1 MPYWTREEEKSLI
14 SMADEDKTV
23 EEICER
29 FHRSPEAI
37 KLKLRRLGAV
47 IPQTQKEVDTTR
59 TPQQTLEPLKPTE
72 DLISMEEA
80 LKMWLAVVKR
90 LNEPGITGLE
100 LKRLRLILMSLKGYA
115 VVQADYYLRLRNLE
129 EEIKE
134 FHEHIVEEY
143 EQERDR
149 ATTEEERAQWQQKI
163 DDLEKDRE
171 WDKPHD
177 YHVWARRMDLRNKR
191 GIEVFFK
198 HTGTLKR
205 PQPRRRKERPEQVQ
219 ETS

>member
-1 MPYWTREEEKSLI
+1 MPYWTREEERALV
-14 SMADEDKTV
+14 SMSQEAKTL
-23 EEICER
+23 EEICEY

-37 KLKLRRLGAV
+37 KLKLRRLGVV
-47 IPQTQKEVDTTR
+47 IPPAQKEVDTTR

-163 DDLEKDRE
+163 EELEKDKP
-171 WDKPHD
+171 WDQPSD
-177 YHVWARRMDLRNKR
+177 YHVWARRMSIQDP
-191 GIEVFFK
+191 GSV
-198 HTGTLKR
+198 
-205 PQPRRRKERPEQVQ
+205 
-219 ETS
+219 

>member
-1 MPYWTREEEKSLI
+1 MPYWTREEEKALVT
-14 SMADEDKTV
+14 MANEGRTV
-23 EEICER
+23 DEICEH

-47 IPQTQKEVDTTR
+47 IPLGQKEVDTTR
-59 TPQQTLEPLKPTE
+59 TPQQTLGPLKPTE

-143 EQERDR
+143 EQERDQ

-163 DDLEKDRE
+163 DELEKDKP
-171 WDKPHD
+171 WDQPSD
-177 YHVWARRMDLRNKR
+177 YHVWARRMNLRDLGSVQLPLRRPSHARSKR
-191 GIEVFFK
+191 R
-198 HTGTLKR
+198 TL
-205 PQPRRRKERPEQVQ
+205 
-219 ETS
+219 S

>member
-1 MPYWTREEEKSLI
+1 MPYWTHKQESKLKEI
-14 SMADEDKTV
+14 ANQGKTL
-23 EEICER
+23 EEIAEL

-47 IPQTQKEVDTTR
+47 IPQGQKEVNTTR

-129 EEIKE
+129 AEIKE
-134 FHEHIVEEY
+134 FHEHLVEEY
-143 EQERDR
+143 TEERDR
-149 ATTEEERAQWQQKI
+149 AETEEQKAEWQQRI
-163 DDLEKDRE
+163 DELEKDKP
-171 WDKPHD
+171 WDQPSD
-177 YHVWARRMDLRNKR
+177 YHVWARRMNLRDLGSVQLPLQRPSHVRSKR
-191 GIEVFFK
+191 R
-198 HTGTLKR
+198 T
-205 PQPRRRKERPEQVQ
+205 Q
-219 ETS
+219 S

>member
-1 MPYWTREEEKSLI
+1 MPYWTHEQENKLKEIANQGKSL
-14 SMADEDKTV
+14 
-23 EEICER
+23 EEIAEL

-37 KLKLRRLGAV
+37 KLKLRRLGGV
-47 IPQTQKEVDTTR
+47 IPQSQKEVNTTR
-59 TPQQTLEPLKPTE
+59 TPQQTQTLEPLKPTE

-134 FHEHIVEEY
+134 FHKHIVEEY
-143 EQERDR
+143 EQERDQ
-149 ATTEEERAQWQQKI
+149 ATTEEEKAQWQQKI
-163 DDLEKDRE
+163 DELEKDKP
-171 WDKPHD
+171 WDQPTD
-177 YHVWARRMDLRNKR
+177 YHVWARRMSLRDLGSVQLPLRRPSHARSKR
-191 GIEVFFK
+191 R
-198 HTGTLKR
+198 T
-205 PQPRRRKERPEQVQ
+205 Q
-219 ETS
+219 S

>member
-1 MPYWTREEEKSLI
+1 MPYWTREEEKALVT
-14 SMADEDKTV
+14 MANEGRTV
-23 EEICER
+23 DEICEH

-37 KLKLRRLGAV
+37 NLKLRRLGAV
-47 IPQTQKEVDTTR
+47 IPSVQKEVDTTR

-129 EEIKE
+129 AEIKE
-134 FHEHIVEEY
+134 FHEHLVEEY
-143 EQERDR
+143 TEERDQ
-149 ATTEEERAQWQQKI
+149 AETDEQKALWQQRI
-163 DDLEKDRE
+163 DELEKDKP
-171 WDKPHD
+171 WDQPSD
-177 YHVWARRMDLRNKR
+177 FHVWARRMSLRNFGSVQLPLRRPSHARSKR
-191 GIEVFFK
+191 R
-198 HTGTLKR
+198 TL
-205 PQPRRRKERPEQVQ
+205 
-219 ETS
+219 S

>member
-1 MPYWTREEEKSLI
+1 MPHWTREQEVELTNLVESRKAIEEL
-14 SMADEDKTV
+14 AAH
-23 EEICER
+23 
-29 FHRSPEAI
+29 FNRSPEAI
-37 KLKLRRLGAV
+37 RLKLHRLGAV
-47 IPQTQKEVDTTR
+47 IPESRKEVVSSS
-59 TPQQTLEPLKPTE
+59 TPQQTLQPLKPTE

-115 VVQADYYLRLRNLE
+115 VVQADYYLRLRRLE

-149 ATTEEERAQWQQKI
+149 ATTEEERAQWQQRI

-177 YHVWARRMDLRNKR
+177 YHVWARRMDLRNR
-191 GIEVFFK
+191 DGIEVFFK
-198 HTGTLKR
+198 PKATRNR
-205 PQPRRRKERPEQVQ
+205 P
-219 ETS
+219 

>member
-1 MPYWTREEEKSLI
+1 MHYWTREEEKALVT
-14 SMADEDKTV
+14 MADEGRTV
-23 EEICER
+23 DEMCEH

-47 IPQTQKEVDTTR
+47 IPQSQKEVDTTR

-72 DLISMEEA
+72 NLISMEEA

-129 EEIKE
+129 AEIKE
-134 FHEHIVEEY
+134 FHEHLVEEY
-143 EQERDR
+143 TEERDH
-149 ATTEEERAQWQQKI
+149 AETDEQKAQWQQRI
-163 DDLEKDRE
+163 DELEKDKP
-171 WDKPHD
+171 WDQPSD
-177 YHVWARRMDLRNKR
+177 YHVWARRMSLRDLGSVQLPLRRPSHARSKR
-191 GIEVFFK
+191 R
-198 HTGTLKR
+198 T
-205 PQPRRRKERPEQVQ
+205 Q
-219 ETS
+219 S

>member
-1 MPYWTREEEKSLI
+1 LPYWTPEQESKLKEIANKGRSL
-14 SMADEDKTV
+14 
-23 EEICER
+23 EEIAEL
-29 FHRSPEAI
+29 FQRSPEAI

-47 IPQTQKEVDTTR
+47 IPLSQKEVDTTR
-59 TPQQTLEPLKPTE
+59 TTQQTLEPLKPTE

-149 ATTEEERAQWQQKI
+149 ATTKEERAQWQQKI
-163 DDLEKDRE
+163 DELEKDKP
-171 WDKPHD
+171 WDQPSD
-177 YHVWARRMDLRNKR
+177 FHVWARRMSLRDLGSVQLPLRRPSHVRSKR
-191 GIEVFFK
+191 R
-198 HTGTLKR
+198 T
-205 PQPRRRKERPEQVQ
+205 Q
-219 ETS
+219 S

>member
-1 MPYWTREEEKSLI
+1 MPYWTHEQENKLKEIANQGKSL
-14 SMADEDKTV
+14 
-23 EEICER
+23 EEIAEL

-37 KLKLRRLGAV
+37 KLKLRRLGGV
-47 IPQTQKEVDTTR
+47 IPQSQKEVNTTR
-59 TPQQTLEPLKPTE
+59 TPQQTQTLEPSKPTE

-134 FHEHIVEEY
+134 FHKHIVEEY
-143 EQERDR
+143 EQERDQ
-149 ATTEEERAQWQQKI
+149 ATTEEEKAQWQQKI
-163 DDLEKDRE
+163 DELEKDKP
-171 WDKPHD
+171 WDQPTD
-177 YHVWARRMDLRNKR
+177 YHVWARRMSLRDLGSVQLPLRRPSHARSKR
-191 GIEVFFK
+191 R
-198 HTGTLKR
+198 T
-205 PQPRRRKERPEQVQ
+205 Q
-219 ETS
+219 S

>member
-1 MPYWTREEEKSLI
+1 MHYWTREEEKALVT
-14 SMADEDKTV
+14 MANEGRTVDEM
-23 EEICER
+23 CEH

-47 IPQTQKEVDTTR
+47 IPQSQKEVDTTR

-72 DLISMEEA
+72 NLISMEEA

-129 EEIKE
+129 AEIKE
-134 FHEHIVEEY
+134 FHEHLVEEY
-143 EQERDR
+143 TEERDH
-149 ATTEEERAQWQQKI
+149 AETDEQKAQWQQRI
-163 DDLEKDRE
+163 DELEKDKP
-171 WDKPHD
+171 WDQPSD
-177 YHVWARRMDLRNKR
+177 YHVWARRMSLRDLGSVQLPLRRPSHARSKR
-191 GIEVFFK
+191 R
-198 HTGTLKR
+198 T
-205 PQPRRRKERPEQVQ
+205 Q
-219 ETS
+219 S

>member
-1 MPYWTREEEKSLI
+1 MPYWTREEEKALVT
-14 SMADEDKTV
+14 MANEGRTV
-23 EEICER
+23 DEICEH

-37 KLKLRRLGAV
+37 NLKLRRLGAV
-47 IPQTQKEVDTTR
+47 IPSVQKEVDTTR

-129 EEIKE
+129 AEIKE
-134 FHEHIVEEY
+134 FHEHLVEEY
-143 EQERDR
+143 TEERDH
-149 ATTEEERAQWQQKI
+149 AETDEQKAQWQQRI
-163 DDLEKDRE
+163 DELEKDKP
-171 WDKPHD
+171 WDQPSD
-177 YHVWARRMDLRNKR
+177 FHVWARRMSLRNFGSVQLPLRRPSHARSKR
-191 GIEVFFK
+191 R
-198 HTGTLKR
+198 T
-205 PQPRRRKERPEQVQ
+205 Q
-219 ETS
+219 S

>member
-1 MPYWTREEEKSLI
+1 MPYWTAGEERTLLD
-14 SMADEDKTV
+14 MAEAGKTV

-47 IPQTQKEVDTTR
+47 IPPGQKEVDTTR

-134 FHEHIVEEY
+134 FHEHLVEEY
-143 EQERDR
+143 TQERDQ
-149 ATTEEERAQWQQKI
+149 AETEEQKALWQQRI
-163 DDLEKDRE
+163 DELEKDKP
-171 WDKPHD
+171 WDQPSD
-177 YHVWARRMDLRNKR
+177 FHVWARRMNLRDR
-191 GIEVFFK
+191 SSITLQIRS
-198 HTGTLKR
+198 HGT
-205 PQPRRRKERPEQVQ
+205 RRQRKLEQVQ
-219 ETS
+219 EGN

>member
-1 MPYWTREEEKSLI
+1 MPYWTREEEKALVT
-14 SMADEDKTV
+14 MANEGRTV
-23 EEICER
+23 DEICEH

-47 IPQTQKEVDTTR
+47 IPLGQKEVDTTR
-59 TPQQTLEPLKPTE
+59 TPQQTLGPLKPTE

-143 EQERDR
+143 EQERDQ

-163 DDLEKDRE
+163 DELEKDKP
-171 WDKPHD
+171 WDQPSD
-177 YHVWARRMDLRNKR
+177 FHVWARRMNLRDR
-191 GIEVFFK
+191 SGITLQIRS
-198 HTGTLKR
+198 HGT
-205 PQPRRRKERPEQVQ
+205 RRHRKFEQI
-219 ETS
+219 